1 MIKSTAVAGLMLCLA
16 SVARAQDPICIIDGT
31 RHPVADCTGGR
42 VLIPGGEASLAE
54 ALRKKQWSESIES
67 VEVLKG
73 AAAAAEYGPDAAFGV
88 IVIKTKTGAAT
99 PALAAQAPDDPLARY
114 LFPPELVMAH
124 QQAIGLTDPQRLT
137 IQTAIKDAQLKLV
150 DLQFKMSQEVEKLQ
164 KLIQGVSVDQAKVLE
179 QADHLLTLER
189 EVKHAQLT
197 LMIKIKNTL
206 TEQQQTA
213 LAKLRG

>member
-1 MIKSTAVAGLMLCLA
+1 MIKPMAAAGLMLCLA

-31 RHPVADCTGGR
+31 RHPAVDCTGGR
-42 VLIPGGEASLAE
+42 VVIPGSSASLAD
-54 ALRKKQWSESIES
+54 ALRKKQWADSIES
-67 VEVLKG
+67 VEILKG
-73 AAAAAEYGPDAAFGV
+73 AGAASLYGPDAAFGV
-88 IVIKTKTGAAT
+88 IVIKTKSGVAT
-99 PALAAQAPDDPLARY
+99 PLQAPDDPLARY
-114 LFPPELVMAH
+114 MFPPELVMAH

-164 KLIQGVSVDQAKVLE
+164 KLIQGVSVDQAKALD

-213 LAKLRG
+213 LAKLRP